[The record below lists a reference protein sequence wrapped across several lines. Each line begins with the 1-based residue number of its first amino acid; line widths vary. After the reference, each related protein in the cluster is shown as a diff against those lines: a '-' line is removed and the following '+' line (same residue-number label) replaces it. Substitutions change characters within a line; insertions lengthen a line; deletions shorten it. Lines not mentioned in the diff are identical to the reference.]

1 MADVNREYKD
11 RLFKF
16 IFGNPANKVWTLS
29 LYNAIRGSAY
39 TDPEAISFNTIEDA
53 VYMGMK
59 NDVSFIISSD
69 MELWEHQ
76 STFNPNMPMRFL
88 LYSGD
93 LYDKYI
99 KSSSYYEYSSLIQN
113 IPAPRCVCFYNG
125 MRDEPESSV
134 LRLSDAYEGDGDIE
148 VLVTMLNINYG
159 KNKALM
165 EACRPLREYA
175 WFIDRVRTLQ
185 KDKNDLKAAV
195 YTTIDQM
202 PENYMIKPFLLDN
215 RSEVMKMVLT
225 EYDQEKTIEKA
236 VDEGRRE
243 GRDEGIEIGLEKGRD
258 ERNVEVAT
266 ELLQDG
272 GHTVSFISRIS
283 KLPESAIRKLADKLH
298 VTAL

>member
-1 MADVNREYKD
+1 
-11 RLFKF
+11 
-16 IFGNPANKVWTLS
+16 
-29 LYNAIRGSAY
+29 
-39 TDPEAISFNTIEDA
+39 
-53 VYMGMK
+53 
-59 NDVSFIISSD
+59 
-69 MELWEHQ
+69 
-76 STFNPNMPMRFL
+76 
-88 LYSGD
+88 
-93 LYDKYI
+93 
-99 KSSSYYEYSSLIQN
+99 
-113 IPAPRCVCFYNG
+113 

-185 KDKNDLKAAV
+185 KDKNDLGAAV
-195 YTTIDQM
+195 YTAIDQM
-202 PENYMIKPFLLDN
+202 PEDYMIKPFLLDN

-243 GRDEGIEIGLEKGRD
+243 GRKEGRD
-258 ERNVEVAT
+258 ERNMEVAT

-272 GHTVSFISRIS
+272 NHTVSFISRIS
-283 KLPESAIRKLADKLH
+283 RLPESAIRKLAAQLH
-298 VTAL
+298 VTTL

>member
-1 MADVNREYKD
+1 
-11 RLFKF
+11 
-16 IFGNPANKVWTLS
+16 
-29 LYNAIRGSAY
+29 
-39 TDPEAISFNTIEDA
+39 
-53 VYMGMK
+53 
-59 NDVSFIISSD
+59 
-69 MELWEHQ
+69 
-76 STFNPNMPMRFL
+76 
-88 LYSGD
+88 
-93 LYDKYI
+93 
-99 KSSSYYEYSSLIQN
+99 
-113 IPAPRCVCFYNG
+113 

-185 KDKNDLKAAV
+185 KDKNDLGAAV
-195 YTTIDQM
+195 YTAIDQM
-202 PENYMIKPFLLDN
+202 PEDYMIKPFLLDN

-236 VDEGRRE
+236 VDEGRKE
-243 GRDEGIEIGLEKGRD
+243 GRD

-272 GHTVSFISRIS
+272 NHTVSFISRIS
-283 KLPESAIRKLADKLH
+283 RLPESAIRKLAAQLH
-298 VTAL
+298 ITTL

>member
-1 MADVNREYKD
+1 
-11 RLFKF
+11 
-16 IFGNPANKVWTLS
+16 
-29 LYNAIRGSAY
+29 
-39 TDPEAISFNTIEDA
+39 
-53 VYMGMK
+53 
-59 NDVSFIISSD
+59 
-69 MELWEHQ
+69 
-76 STFNPNMPMRFL
+76 
-88 LYSGD
+88 
-93 LYDKYI
+93 
-99 KSSSYYEYSSLIQN
+99 
-113 IPAPRCVCFYNG
+113 

-185 KDKNDLKAAV
+185 KDKNDLGAAV
-195 YTTIDQM
+195 YTAIDQM
-202 PENYMIKPFLLDN
+202 PDDYMIKPFLLDN

-236 VDEGRRE
+236 IDEGRKE
-243 GRDEGIEIGLEKGRD
+243 GLKEGCDKG
-258 ERNVEVAT
+258 NMEVAT

-272 GHTVSFISRIS
+272 NHTVSFISRIS
-283 KLPESAIRKLADKLH
+283 RLPESAIRKLADKLH

>member
-1 MADVNREYKD
+1 
-11 RLFKF
+11 
-16 IFGNPANKVWTLS
+16 
-29 LYNAIRGSAY
+29 
-39 TDPEAISFNTIEDA
+39 
-53 VYMGMK
+53 
-59 NDVSFIISSD
+59 
-69 MELWEHQ
+69 
-76 STFNPNMPMRFL
+76 
-88 LYSGD
+88 
-93 LYDKYI
+93 
-99 KSSSYYEYSSLIQN
+99 
-113 IPAPRCVCFYNG
+113 

-175 WFIDRVRTLQ
+175 WFIDRVRMLQ
-185 KDKNDLKAAV
+185 EDKDDLGASV
-195 YTTIDQM
+195 YTAIDQM
-202 PENYMIKPFLLDN
+202 PEDNMIKPFLLDN

-243 GRDEGIEIGLEKGRD
+243 GRREGRDEGIEIGLKEGRD

-272 GHTVSFISRIS
+272 NHTVSFISRIS
-283 KLPESAIRKLADKLH
+283 RLPESAIRKLADKLH